1 MIRLNMIWTA
11 VAALAMAGSA
21 VAAPFSDG
29 SFETPG
35 NGMGRT
41 DIGAGIGPWVHG
53 GTGLDLYEYTGND
66 GQVAQD
72 GVYFLGFGHSGTV
85 GGTLSQTFDTVTGQ
99 SYTVSYYTAKQQD
112 AAPLDAATFDVS
124 LINTAN
130 NAILATMN
138 GSVLGTAWVKQSV
151 VFDAIGTSST
161 LTFRDDG
168 GVSNFAYN
176 LSVDNFSVANNVQ
189 AVPEPT
195 SLAMLSMGLVAVGIA
210 RRRKSSSSAV

>member
-1 MIRLNMIWTA
+1 MINLNVIWSA

-53 GTGLDLYEYTGND
+53 GTGLDLYEFTGND

-72 GVYFLGFGHSGTV
+72 GVYFLGFGHSGSV
-85 GGTLSQTFDTVTGQ
+85 GGTLSQTFDTVAGQ

-112 AAPLDAATFDVS
+112 GSPLDAAMFDVS
-124 LINTAN
+124 VMNAAN
-130 NAILATMN
+130 GAILATMN
-138 GSVLGTAWVKQSV
+138 SSVLGTAWVKQSM
-151 VFDAIGTSST
+151 VFGATGASST

-168 GVSNFAYN
+168 GVNNIAYN

-195 SLAMLSMGLVAVGIA
+195 SLAMLSVGLVAVGIA